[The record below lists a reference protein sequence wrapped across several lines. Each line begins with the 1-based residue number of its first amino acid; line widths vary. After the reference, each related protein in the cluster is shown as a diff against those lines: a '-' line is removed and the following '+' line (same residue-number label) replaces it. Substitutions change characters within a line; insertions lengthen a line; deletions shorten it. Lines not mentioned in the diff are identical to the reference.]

1 MPTSDATTT
10 NNHASL
16 KLFPG
21 NSIYSSPDC
30 SRDLGESH
38 IWAAKHGCESFCV
51 SAINAVFGTKNDG
64 NGGGGI
70 DTIELGGGPTSKH
83 WIHIFSDWFQF
94 TVQYKQFIYL
104 LSILEIHLISL
115 ILFIYLDIAKTV
127 HRLLLFAWDCC
138 ENNVGIYCNKPFI
151 DFTFKWPVSM

>member
-1 MPTSDATTT
+1 MTSVSLVFFEFYTYSRHFISINVKTVINKMMPTSDATTT
-10 NNHASL
+10 NNHTSL

-51 SAINAVFGTKNDG
+51 SAIKAVFGTKNDG

-83 WIHIFSDWFQF
+83 
-94 TVQYKQFIYL
+94 
-104 LSILEIHLISL
+104 
-115 ILFIYLDIAKTV
+115 
-127 HRLLLFAWDCC
+127 
-138 ENNVGIYCNKPFI
+138 
-151 DFTFKWPVSM
+151 